1 MTQLK
6 NVGSMCCLTF
16 AITGG
21 SFNQDFLLLNLWLT
35 LISLATRAAISS
47 LVPLDSGHL
56 KVKKNKGNT
65 KILEGISAY
74 FTLNHKPLY

>member
-21 SFNQDFLLLNLWLT
+21 SLNQRLFTTNLWLT
-35 LISLATRAAISS
+35 LISFATRATLSS

-56 KVKKNKGNT
+56 KVKKT
-65 KILEGISAY
+65 KVIPR
-74 FTLNHKPLY
+74 F